1 MKEEKGTKND
11 KNRAFKE
18 IITASTTVLNNI
30 VVIVMSFERTC
41 ILPVVVLYC
50 TIFYSCKYID
60 TKLYIPRTI
69 KL

>member
-50 TIFYSCKYID
+50 TVATVVS
-60 TKLYIPRTI
+60 T
-69 KL
+69 